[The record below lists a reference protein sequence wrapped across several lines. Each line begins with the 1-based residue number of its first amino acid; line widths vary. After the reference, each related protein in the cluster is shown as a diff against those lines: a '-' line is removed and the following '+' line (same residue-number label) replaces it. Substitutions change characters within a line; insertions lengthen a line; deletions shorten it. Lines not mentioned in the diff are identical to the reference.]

1 MEGLDTSVNAMDP
14 LNGLNEDEEIRFM
27 RWLNID
33 ERKMLNNAY
42 KFFEHIKNPALDLR
56 GGLLYYCQ
64 KTHNL
69 TL

>member
-1 MEGLDTSVNAMDP
+1 MLKYLKEFYRAGGGLDTSVNAMDP

-42 KFFEHIKNPALDLR
+42 KFFERMKAIL
-56 GGLLYYCQ
+56 
-64 KTHNL
+64 
-69 TL
+69 